1 MAVPRV
7 EWQCPGCERRFAI
20 RADIQT
26 PDLCPQC
33 RTEAASPVKSRAADE
48 ASVPD
53 TQSVRD
59 AREETTPPPVFMPEE
74 SAVEELPTPQ
84 IETSGPL
91 RKYPALKFLS
101 LVYKV
106 FAALIALGGLVTL
119 VIAVIGA
126 FTVEDP
132 AARIAGI
139 LLQLG
144 GFVGSVFVAVTLY
157 AFGELIQLLIDIESN
172 TRATRGSRA

>member
-20 RADIQT
+20 RADIET

-33 RTEAASPVKSRAADE
+33 RAEAAAPKSRAAAE
-48 ASVPD
+48 A
-53 TQSVRD
+53 SVRD
-59 AREETTPPPVFMPEE
+59 APDVPEETAPASFPVFTP
-74 SAVEELPTPQ
+74 SAPAVDELSAPQ

-91 RKYPALKFLS
+91 RKYPALKLLS
-101 LVYKV
+101 VVYKV
-106 FAALIALGGLVTL
+106 FAALIAVGGLVTL

-126 FTVEDP
+126 FTIKDP
-132 AARIAGI
+132 TTRVAGI

-172 TRATRGSRA
+172 TRAARGSRA